1 MLSYPVLI
9 HFTSDGRTVFC
20 RERFEKAVLHDIS
33 KRARVRGIIRNS
45 VIIPE
50 TAYFA
55 VVLVKYLLQS
65 GVNLVYIRDL
75 LGHTS
80 VKTTEVYA
88 RADTKMKREA
98 LINANHPQLPEKKTN
113 WQNDIELLSWLQ
125 NLGR

>member
-1 MLSYPVLI
+1 M
-9 HFTSDGRTVFC
+9 H
-20 RERFEKAVLHDIS
+20 
-33 KRARVRGIIRNS
+33 
-45 VIIPE
+45 
-50 TAYFA
+50 
-55 VVLVKYLLQS
+55 LLQS